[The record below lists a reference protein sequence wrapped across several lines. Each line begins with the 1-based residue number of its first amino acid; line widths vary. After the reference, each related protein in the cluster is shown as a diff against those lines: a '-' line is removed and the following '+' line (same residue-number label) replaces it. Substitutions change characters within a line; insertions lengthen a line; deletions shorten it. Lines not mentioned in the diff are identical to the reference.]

1 MAAASTED
9 IHRRLTA
16 IFHDLF
22 NDKSIVISDTTTA
35 SEIPGWDS
43 FNHINLM
50 MMVESEFS
58 IRMKNSEITHL
69 KNVGELIGLIAT
81 KSN

>member
-1 MAAASTED
+1 MPQLSKEEVTS
-9 IHRRLTA
+9 RLTA

-22 NDKSIVISDTTTA
+22 SDENIVLTEATTA
-35 SEIPGWDS
+35 KDIKGWDS

-50 MMVESEFS
+50 MNVESEFK

-69 KNVGELIGLIAT
+69 KNVGELIALIT
-81 KSN
+81 SKQK